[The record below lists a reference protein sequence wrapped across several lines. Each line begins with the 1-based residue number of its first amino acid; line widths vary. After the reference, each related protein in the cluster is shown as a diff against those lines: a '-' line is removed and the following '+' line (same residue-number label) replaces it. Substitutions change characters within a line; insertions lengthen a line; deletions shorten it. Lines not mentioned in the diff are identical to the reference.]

1 MVFEFIWSLK
11 HIRNTLVCNKDLF
24 GLSWA
29 AFVPVLPASTLCAV
43 RSCEL
48 PTPSSLT
55 CNFGLVPR
63 FVEWNGRV
71 IGADWGR
78 HHPSNVE
85 RQLHKIGQAAGSP
98 KGGGEGREKGRASA
112 VRGICSAT
120 GSSKDMQQKA
130 FHDGLRC
137 IREGEGRKVRG
148 AGCSRYP
155 FGTDR
160 FCCFVIFHVSQELAS
175 SEQNRT
181 CPLKYVIAQRE
192 REEGERGRGGR
203 GN

>member
-1 MVFEFIWSLK
+1 MP
-11 HIRNTLVCNKDLF
+11 
-24 GLSWA
+24 A
-29 AFVPVLPASTLCAV
+29 LPASTLCAV

-63 FVEWNGRV
+63 FVEWNGRG

-130 FHDGLRC
+130 FHDGLRWIC
-137 IREGEGRKVRG
+137 GRQGRVKGREGERAARVILL
-148 AGCSRYP
+148 AL
-155 FGTDR
+155 TA
-160 FCCFVIFHVSQELAS
+160 FVVLLFFMSVKNWQAAS
-175 SEQNRT
+175 KT
-181 CPLKYVIAQRE
+181 GHAP
-192 REEGERGRGGR
+192 
-203 GN
+203 